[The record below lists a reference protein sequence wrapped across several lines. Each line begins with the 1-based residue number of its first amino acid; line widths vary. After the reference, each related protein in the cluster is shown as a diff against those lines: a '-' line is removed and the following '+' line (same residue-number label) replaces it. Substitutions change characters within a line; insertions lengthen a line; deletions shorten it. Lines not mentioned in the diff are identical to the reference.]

1 MGNNKGLYLVVI
13 VLIVAVVGLALAY
26 NNERSK
32 TSGIH
37 IDTSD
42 GLTIEHKE

>member
-1 MGNNKGLYLVVI
+1 MRNNALYAVII
-13 VLIVAVVGLALAY
+13 VLVVAVVGLAVAY

-37 IDTSD
+37 IDTKN